1 MKRDQSRV
9 RTVALM
15 GMLFSLAMTLSFFES
30 FLAGLMA
37 LPPGIKPGLSNIVV
51 IFAMLSLGRREA
63 FLLALL
69 KAGFVL
75 LTRGAIASLLSL
87 SGGLLSV
94 AVMALLAGSA
104 RVTVGCRLL
113 SVLGGVSHNTAQLAV
128 AALLIGNHYLLYYL
142 PVLLLAGILTGLLTG
157 SIYLSLEPYLKRLFD
172 RPQRRP
178 IR

>member
-1 MKRDQSRV
+1 MKQDQDRV
-9 RTVALM
+9 RTVALI
-15 GMLFSLAMTLSFFES
+15 GMLFALAMVLSFFES
-30 FLAGLMA
+30 FLAGMMA

-51 IFAMLSLGRREA
+51 IFAMLVLGRREA

-75 LTRGAIASLLSL
+75 LSRGAVASLLSL
-87 SGGLLSV
+87 CGGLLSV
-94 AVMALLAGSA
+94 AVMMLLACSGRITIS
-104 RVTVGCRLL
+104 CRLL
-113 SVLGGVSHNTAQLAV
+113 SVLGGISHNAAQLAV
-128 AALLIGNHYLLYYL
+128 AAVLIRNHYLLYYL

-172 RPQRRP
+172 RPQQRP